1 MWTAKTEPKFTFSP
15 TLPSTRSMRMVSPGD
30 FLGNRGFRSRF
41 SSRCLDELPDFIGAI
56 EIPDAAAFTRNREP
70 QQGAGFRG
78 NVSIG
83 ERQSPQEAIE
93 NGIVELAG
101 HDARL
106 VHSETNLLLVMPVLR
121 ELARGVK
128 PVWGFFFASPAYA
141 VGSHRVRVA
150 RGVIFRQ

>member
-1 MWTAKTEPKFTFSP
+1 
-15 TLPSTRSMRMVSPGD
+15 L
-30 FLGNRGFRSRF
+30 RSRF
-41 SSRCLDELPDFIGAI
+41 SSRCLDELPHLSSAI
-56 EIPDAAAFTRNREP
+56 EIPQAAASTTHRQP
-70 QQGAGFRG
+70 QQGAGFRR
-78 NVSIG
+78 NVSIR

-106 VHSETNLLLVMPVLR
+106 VHSETNLLLVMPALR

-128 PVWGFFFASPAYA
+128 PVWGFFFAGPAYP
-141 VGSHRVRVA
+141 VRSRRIRVA